1 MKFFFCETCGKR
13 LTDAD
18 LAAGQARDK
27 QVKGIYCADC
37 AQSVMTMEFGALKE
51 EQARAL
57 LKDPPGTN
65 AGPAPEL
72 PQHAPPNTV
81 PVTTRRGA
89 RNSSTERLVPHCAQH
104 KAAAEAATGI
114 WITFVAGGAVLA
126 LGLVL
131 YFAKASNSPSAPK
144 NAPVLPVPVVESTP
158 APAAL
163 PERTSIP
170 VPGPQ
175 AVAQAA
181 PASNDAP
188 PENAASNDADAR
200 ARADFEALNRKL
212 AELPAAALEQKKELA
227 EAFLKAH
234 GESLLASRV
243 RVTMRGWETPPPD
256 PARKEPAPRESP
268 PAKPQPQPD
277 TPLPPATNARI
288 VVWDGKGIRGGATW
302 GAQQEGAAEV
312 LKAEHPDGTNRQ
324 ALKLT
329 SAKPGYCA
337 LGFNWHSWNPS
348 AKGTDLSAASQM
360 RLRIKIESA
369 SKPLAANVYL
379 KAIGSDI
386 YFKAPFDN
394 PAAFTDGEWHDLVI
408 PFERFAD
415 EGGAVLD
422 RTKATELKFD
432 LYREGQPTTVWIA
445 RIAFE

>member
-57 LKDPPGTN
+57 LKDPPNAN

-89 RNSSTERLVPHCAQH
+89 RNSSTERLVPQRAQH
-104 KAAAEAATGI
+104 KAAAETATGMVV
-114 WITFVAGGAVLA
+114 TFVAGGAVLA
-126 LGLVL
+126 MGLFL
-131 YFAKASNSPSAPK
+131 YFANASRTPPAAK
-144 NAPVLPVPVVESTP
+144 NAPVLPVPVAETTPPTP
-158 APAAL
+158 APAEQ
-163 PERTSIP
+163 PP
-170 VPGPQ
+170 VSRPQ
-175 AVAQAA
+175 AVAQATAA
-181 PASNDAP
+181 PHETAPHETASN
-188 PENAASNDADAR
+188 AADVQ

-212 AELPAAALEQKKELA
+212 AELPAATLEQKKKLA
-227 EAFLKAH
+227 EAFLIAH

-243 RVTMRGWETPPPD
+243 RVMMRGWETPPPD
-256 PARKEPAPRESP
+256 PARKEPPPKESAPT
-268 PAKPQPQPD
+268 KPQPQPD
-277 TPLPPATNARI
+277 APPPPATNARI

-302 GAQQEGAAEV
+302 SAPQEGAAEV

-329 SAKPGYCA
+329 CAKPGYCA
-337 LGFNWHSWNPS
+337 LGFNWHSWNPG
-348 AKGTDLSAASQM
+348 AKGTDLSAASQL
-360 RLRIKIESA
+360 RLRIKIESE

-379 KAIGSDI
+379 KAIGSDV
-386 YFKAPFDN
+386 YFKAPFDH
-394 PAAFTDGEWHDLVI
+394 PAAFTDGEWHDLVV
-408 PFERFAD
+408 PFERFTD